1 MDEITR
7 KAYAKIN
14 LSLDVIRK
22 RTDGYHDLKMI
33 MQSVG
38 VADIVTC
45 KKTDDNS
52 IKFKTNSGYLSDEDA
67 AGNLCVKAAK
77 LMREKFGCGGVE
89 ITLEK
94 HIPIAAGL
102 AGGST
107 DGAAVLKA
115 VNTLYNL
122 GLSQDELEKLGVT
135 LGADVPY
142 TLRGGTVL
150 CEGIG
155 DVMTNLP
162 DAPECHLLLAKPD
175 LYVSTGEVYGT
186 LVLDE
191 TSVHPDVDGQ
201 IEAIKSGDLSTVA
214 DKCDNILA
222 RVTEKKHPII
232 VTIEDL
238 MKTMGAKNAI
248 MSGSGPTVFGI
259 FKNKIDAEY
268 ASKAIKKQNL
278 AKEVFVT
285 EFIRNIEE

>member
-1 MDEITR
+1 MNEITR

-22 RTDGYHDLKMI
+22 RPDGYHDLKMV

-38 VADIVTC
+38 VFDVVTC
-45 KKTDDNS
+45 KKTDDGS
-52 IKFKTNSGYLSDEDA
+52 IRFKTDSGFLSDEDA
-67 AGNLCVKAAK
+67 ASNLCVKAAR
-77 LMREKFGCGGVE
+77 LLQDRFGCGGVE
-89 ITLEK
+89 ISLEK
-94 HIPIAAGL
+94 NIPIAAGL

-115 VNTLYNL
+115 VNSLYEL
-122 GLSQDELEKLGVT
+122 GLSQGELEKLGVT

-162 DAPECHLLLAKPD
+162 DAPDCHLLLAKPD

-186 LVLDE
+186 LVLDD
-191 TSVHPDVDGQ
+191 TSIHPDVDGQ
-201 IEAIKSGDLSTVA
+201 VEAIKENDLKETA
-214 DKCDNILA
+214 KKCDNILA

-232 VTIEDL
+232 VEIETL
-238 MKTMGAKNAI
+238 MKNMGAENSI
-248 MSGSGPTVFGI
+248 MSGSGPTVFGL
-259 FKNKIDAEY
+259 FENKSDAEN
-268 ASKAIKKQNL
+268 AAEEIKKKYL
-278 AKEVFVT
+278 AKEIFVT
-285 EFIRNIEE
+285 KFIRDIEL

>member
-22 RTDGYHDLKMI
+22 RPDGYHDLKMI

-45 KKTDDNS
+45 KKTDDKS
-52 IKFKTNSGYLSDEDA
+52 IKFRTDSGYLSDEDA
-67 AGNLCVKAAK
+67 AENLCVKAAK
-77 LMREKFGCGGVE
+77 LLQDQYGCGGVE
-89 ITLEK
+89 IALEK

-115 VNTLYNL
+115 VNTLYEL
-122 GLSQDELEKLGVT
+122 GLSQEKLEKIGVI

-162 DAPECHLLLAKPD
+162 DAPKCHLLLAKPD
-175 LYVSTGEVYGT
+175 LYVSTGEVYST

-191 TSVHPDVDGQ
+191 TSVHPDVNGQ
-201 IEAIKSGDLSTVA
+201 IVAIKTGDLSAVA

-238 MKTMGAKNAI
+238 MKNMGAENAI

-259 FKNKIDAEY
+259 FRNKFDAEC
-268 ASKAIKKQNL
+268 ASEAIKKQNL
-278 AKEVFVT
+278 AKEIFVT

>member
-22 RTDGYHDLKMI
+22 RTDGYHDLKMV

-77 LMREKFGCGGVE
+77 IMREKFGCGGVE

-115 VNTLYNL
+115 VNTLYDL

-214 DKCDNILA
+214 DKCYNILA

-259 FKNKIDAEY
+259 FKNKIDAEC